1 MAHLLSAVSMP
12 QSTVDV
18 EQKETEWLLREKE
31 RKLDQVQTQLL
42 FYAQDLAQMNLQREK
57 AFDSALDVL
66 MAALDLRDTETEGH
80 SRRVAEYTTYLAQQA
95 GLSGAQLAI
104 IERGALLHD
113 IGKIGISDTILRKP
127 GKLTPE
133 EWEQMKQHT
142 LWGYRMVLRIPFLNE
157 EVARIV
163 LHHHERYDGKGYPH
177 GLTGKQICLGA
188 LFFAI
193 ADTFDAITSNRPY
206 RRAAPYEVARS
217 EIEKGAGSQF
227 DPEIVDLFLKVPK
240 REWTLIRE
248 RVSAQYPESIW
259 AWKQCPTYADGAE
272 SESAS

>member
-1 MAHLLSAVSMP
+1 M
-12 QSTVDV
+12 
-18 EQKETEWLLREKE
+18 LREKE
-31 RKLDQVQTQLL
+31 RKLEQVQMQLL
-42 FYAQDLAQMNLQREK
+42 LYAQDLAQMNLQREK

-95 GLSGAQLAI
+95 GLSGNQLAI

-113 IGKIGISDTILRKP
+113 IGKIGISDSILRKP

-142 LWGYRMVLRIPFLNE
+142 LWGYRMVLRMPFLNE

-163 LHHHERYDGKGYPH
+163 LHHHERFDGKGYPY
-177 GLTGKQICLGA
+177 GLAGDQICLGA
-188 LFFAI
+188 RFFAI

-206 RRAAPYEVARS
+206 RRAAPYEVARA

-227 DPEIVDLFLKVPK
+227 DPDIVDVFLQIPE

-259 AWKQCPTYADGAE
+259 AWKQSPIYLEAQPAV
-272 SESAS
+272 AAL